1 MLPDKEEANVPVCE
15 GRVGDTPVRVLRD
28 TGCSSIVVKED
39 LVPEE
44 DKLKEYATLILA
56 DGTVRIFQ
64 RAMVDVYTPYLC
76 GRVKAFCMKTPVYDL
91 IIGNVEGVRNVD
103 APDPHWDAER
113 CAVTTRRQAKTE
125 GQTIPLKV
133 AEEVDLAVINPE
145 KLKELQGFSTGL
157 IWEVMWRVSAGHATY
172 ASAPSARAEYQKF
185 PFRRCH

>member
-1 MLPDKEEANVPVCE
+1 MQQYC
-15 GRVGDTPVRVLRD
+15 GQRGSR
-28 TGCSSIVVKED
+28 
-39 LVPEE
+39 PEE

-125 GQTIPLKV
+125 GQTIL
-133 AEEVDLAVINPE
+133 
-145 KLKELQGFSTGL
+145 
-157 IWEVMWRVSAGHATY
+157 
-172 ASAPSARAEYQKF
+172 
-185 PFRRCH
+185 

>member
-1 MLPDKEEANVPVCE
+1 M
-15 GRVGDTPVRVLRD
+15 
-28 TGCSSIVVKED
+28 VKED

-133 AEEVDLAVINPE
+133 AEEVDLARNKPRKAEGVTR
-145 KLKELQGFSTGL
+145 GRS
-157 IWEVMWRVSAGHATY
+157 Y
-172 ASAPSARAEYQKF
+172 APSVQGQGGACHDARKGDHICDEEGNPLQTM
-185 PFRRCH
+185 